1 MRYIVAT
8 LDVVGQPEEGW
19 EINDQHQ
26 IGVIDVTEDVL
37 EDDESLL
44 AVLNENGFTN
54 DLTTEELEFVGDD
67 TELTLHYW
75 TTGFPILSLI
85 RQQ

>member
-1 MRYIVAT
+1 MRYIVAS

-26 IGVIDVTEDVL
+26 IGVIDIDESVF
-37 EDDESLL
+37 EDDEALL
-44 AVLNENGFTN
+44 NVLNENGFTN
-54 DLTTEELEFVGDD
+54 DGSTEEFEFIGDD
-67 TELTLHYW
+67 TELTLMYW
-75 TTGFPILSLI
+75 QTGFPVLSLI